1 MDSDVVTVPVNLDD
15 PELKA
20 ALAADLPIEE
30 KGALVR
36 DALTKMGATL
46 LDLRDAQRG
55 LTRRRMSPT
64 RRAEYEAANAQAQA
78 DAARLHGTA

>member
-1 MDSDVVTVPVNLDD
+1 MTVPVNLDD

-20 ALAADLPIEE
+20 ALAADLPTEE

-36 DALTKMGATL
+36 AALARMGATL

-55 LTRRRMSPT
+55 LTRRRMSPQ
-64 RRAEYEAANAQAQA
+64 RRAEYEAANARAQA
-78 DAARLHGTA
+78 DAARLYGIA